1 MSILEPII
9 LFGAIF
15 GIMYLL
21 IIRPQRRRAMEAA
34 SMQSALAPGDD
45 VVTSGGIYGTITEV
59 EDGGTVLLEISEDT
73 EIRIATSAVTA
84 VVKDSDDLPTTDMSS
99 QSDN

>member
-1 MSILEPII
+1 MRIIEPII

-21 IIRPQRRRAMEAA
+21 IIRPQRRRAMDAL
-34 SMQSALAPGDD
+34 SMQNALAPGDD

-59 EDGGTVLLEISEDT
+59 EEGGTVLLEISEDT
-73 EIRIATSAVTA
+73 EIRVATSAVTA
-84 VVKDSDDLPTTDMSS
+84 VVKDSDDVPTTDMPSH
-99 QSDN
+99 SDS